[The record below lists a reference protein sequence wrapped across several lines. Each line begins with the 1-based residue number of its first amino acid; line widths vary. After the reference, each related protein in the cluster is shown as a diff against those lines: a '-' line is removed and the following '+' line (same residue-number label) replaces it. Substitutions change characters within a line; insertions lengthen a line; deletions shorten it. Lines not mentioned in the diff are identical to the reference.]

1 MSPRT
6 PKEIKLDSLAALL
19 NLFEALQPGYA
30 RLSQEPKPLQ
40 RGFREYDEWREY
52 TVLFA
57 PFALR
62 ARVKT

>member
-40 RGFREYDEWREY
+40 RGFREY

-57 PFALR
+57 PFADLCHSR
-62 ARVKT
+62 